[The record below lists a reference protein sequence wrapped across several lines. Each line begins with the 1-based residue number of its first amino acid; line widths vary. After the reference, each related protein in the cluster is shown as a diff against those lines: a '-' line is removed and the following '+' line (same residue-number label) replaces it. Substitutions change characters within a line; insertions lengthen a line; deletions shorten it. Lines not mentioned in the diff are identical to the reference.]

1 MKVFCHGLDL
11 ADALIKV
18 SRAIPAK
25 KTVPILEGIL
35 ISASG
40 STLTITATDLE
51 LGIEKRINADVKIDG
66 EVVVPGKE
74 IVDFIRTL
82 TSEQIELDSSED
94 GIIKIRYQDSEFSLK
109 TMPADEFP
117 PLREIGE
124 EVSFSIVQKEFKDL
138 ISKTK
143 ICASIDDSRPILK
156 GCLLEVE
163 ENKITGVTLDGYR
176 LAVCEKALE
185 RNNGR
190 KEVVVPVKTLEEISK
205 LLEDDEYIVTVFLQD
220 NYLMVDL
227 EHTKIVSRL
236 LDGEFTKYK
245 KIIPSEFSSVVT
257 INKNQL
263 ALALDR
269 ASLVSRGD
277 KSNMVKFD
285 IKEKSLIIESKSES
299 SNIKENVTVSL
310 NGKDIEIAFNARYF
324 IECMKVISDDY
335 VKLSFSTS
343 INPCLIRPA
352 EGEEYTYL
360 ILPVKLNY

>member
-1 MKVFCHGLDL
+1 MKVFCHGLDI

-35 ISASG
+35 MSASG
-40 STLTITATDLE
+40 NTLTITATDLE
-51 LGIEKRINADVKIDG
+51 LGIEKKINADVKIDG
-66 EVVVPGKE
+66 QVVVPGKE
-74 IVDFIRTL
+74 LVDFIRTL
-82 TSEQIELDSSED
+82 TSEQIELDASES
-94 GIIKIRYQDSEFSLK
+94 GVIKIRYQDSEYSLK
-109 TMPADEFP
+109 TLPVDEFP

-138 ISKTK
+138 IAKTK

-227 EHTKIVSRL
+227 EHTKIISRL
-236 LDGEFTKYK
+236 LDGEFTKYR

-263 ALALDR
+263 AAALDR

-285 IKEKSLIIESKSES
+285 IKEKSLIIESKSEN

-310 NGKDIEIAFNARYF
+310 DGKDIEIAFNARYF
-324 IECMKVISDDY
+324 IECMKVIADDY
-335 VKLSFSTS
+335 IKLSFSTS

-352 EGEEYTYL
+352 DGEEYTYL

>member
-94 GIIKIRYQDSEFSLK
+94 GIIKIRYQDSELSLK

-138 ISKTK
+138 IAKTK

-185 RNNGR
+185 RNNGK

-324 IECMKVISDDY
+324 IECMKVITDDY

>member
-35 ISASG
+35 LSASG

-51 LGIEKRINADVKIDG
+51 IGIEKRINADVKIDG
-66 EVVVPGKE
+66 KVVVPGKDV
-74 IVDFIRTL
+74 VDFVKTL
-82 TSEQIELDSSED
+82 TSEQIELDGSD
-94 GIIKIRYQDSEFSLK
+94 NQMLKIRYNDSEFSLRQ
-109 TMPADEFP
+109 MPVDEFP

-124 EVSFSIVQKEFKDL
+124 EVSFSIIQKEFKDL
-138 ISKTK
+138 IAKTR
-143 ICASIDDSRPILK
+143 ICASFDDSRPILK
-156 GCLLEVE
+156 GCLLEVD

-185 RNNGR
+185 RNNGK

-205 LLEDDEYIVTVFLQD
+205 LLEDDDYIVTVFLQD

-227 EHTKIVSRL
+227 DHTKIVSRL
-236 LDGEFTKYK
+236 LDGEFTKYR

-257 INKNQL
+257 VNKNHL
-263 ALALDR
+263 ANALDR
-269 ASLVSRGD
+269 ASLVSRGE

-285 IKEKSLIIESKSES
+285 IKEKTLFVESKSEN

-310 NGKDIEIAFNARYF
+310 DGKDIEIAFNARYF
-324 IECMKVISDDY
+324 IECMKVISDEY
-335 VKLSFSTS
+335 VKISFSTS
-343 INPCLIRPA
+343 INPCLIRPI